1 MKCDMKSFDA
11 IQEVKRFVTN
21 GVAIPFLY
29 RIDTTELR
37 VGRTGPHI
45 IRVIDKEKNSMI
57 KIELSDLEAVHVF
70 NRANP
75 IPYIAR
81 LLNVLLAK
89 VDDLEGGEKRMALK
103 TKTVSVFDDKY
114 FIIGHAYRMTI
125 NPNNENIPEKFRG
138 ETIDCIVENFD
149 RYCHMMTVIWISDN
163 TIRRFEISVDD
174 FEQKLVAFTRL
185 IPEDK

>member
-45 IRVIDKEKNSMI
+45 IRIIDKEKNSMI

-81 LLNVLLAK
+81 LLNVLLVK
-89 VDDLEGGEKRMALK
+89 VDDLEGGEKKMVQK
-103 TKTVSVFDDKY
+103 TKTVPVFDDEY

-125 NPNNENIPEKFRG
+125 SPDNENLPEKFRG
-138 ETIDCIVENFD
+138 KTIDCIVDRFD
-149 RYCHMMTVIWISDN
+149 RYHHIMSVVWIYEDA
-163 TIRRFEISVDD
+163 IRRFEINVDD
-174 FEQKLVAFTRL
+174 LEQKLVTFTRL
-185 IPEDK
+185 IPENE